1 LADVRLKESSAE
13 EACHGLTTQLNER
26 ARDLTKVKALLDDIE
41 ARYVATSTSKTLLQS
56 NLKATVGKQKAANE
70 AQQVVESRMKSAEES
85 KQVVLGKQKKSES

>member
-1 LADVRLKESSAE
+1 
-13 EACHGLTTQLNER
+13 
-26 ARDLTKVKALLDDIE
+26 LTKVKALLDDIE